1 MGITIIMATSIEILA
16 VDKLKHWSAV
26 KLEVEGNKDWDKAVF
41 DKICTTTPYSASSC
55 GTKWS
60 SAMAKAMWT
69 YTDGYSLKMSASNAK
84 AFNPTGAA
92 ISAAVYLTDLTFQY
106 LCLSKTTAAA
116 KDKNE
121 GRAADGSMCFVYQ
134 FGLFHKMDYISKADF
149 AAKGFTTGVH
159 AKWSVAVTAS
169 TAANTAKTNGI
180 PLSGGSG
187 KATEFASEIFD
198 NSGAK
203 NTIDAN
209 NNKGLGIGLLTM

>member
-60 SAMAKAMWT
+60 STMAKAMWT
-69 YTDGYSLKMSASNAK
+69 YTDGYSLKTSASNAVV
-84 AFNPTGAA
+84 FNPAGSGNNADY
-92 ISAAVYLTDLTFQY
+92 ITDKTFQY

-121 GRAADGSMCFVYQ
+121 GRAADGYMCFVYQ
-134 FGLFHKMDYISKADF
+134 YGLFHKMDYWHKDDF
-149 AAKGFTTGVH
+149 HGTKGFIGAVGSAAAKTV
-159 AKWSVAVTAS
+159 KWSVAVTAAPLV
-169 TAANTAKTNGI
+169 TDTAKTNGI
-180 PLSGGSG
+180 PKSGGSG
-187 KATEFASEIFD
+187 TEFAEFVC
-198 NSGAK
+198 
-203 NTIDAN
+203 
-209 NNKGLGIGLLTM
+209 L